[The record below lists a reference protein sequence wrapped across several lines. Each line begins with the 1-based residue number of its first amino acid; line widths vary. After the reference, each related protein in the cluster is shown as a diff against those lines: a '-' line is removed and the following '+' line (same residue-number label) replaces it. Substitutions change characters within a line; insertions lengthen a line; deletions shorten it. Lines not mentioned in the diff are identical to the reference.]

1 MAVGAEILRGAK
13 WSFVLAIVQ
22 RLVTFTANQGMLR
35 LAGPEVFGVA
45 AIQLELLLSTLLF
58 LSREGLRL
66 AVVKMP
72 PGTTPAESRRAARGT
87 RDTATATSRPNTHIS
102 HITCT
107 YHMTCPC
114 IDRHEC
120 ERIPLTHAHHSNTP
134 LLLNVP
140 PDHHNHM
147 THSHRERVVAALAPV
162 AGRFGRGSGAGCTV
176 LAWR

>member
-1 MAVGAEILRGAK
+1 MAVGDEILRGAK

-22 RLVTFTANQGMLR
+22 RMVTFTANQGMLR

-87 RDTATATSRPNTHIS
+87 DDTATVTSRPNTNI
-102 HITCT
+102 
-107 YHMTCPC
+107 
-114 IDRHEC
+114 
-120 ERIPLTHAHHSNTP
+120 
-134 LLLNVP
+134 
-140 PDHHNHM
+140 
-147 THSHRERVVAALAPV
+147 
-162 AGRFGRGSGAGCTV
+162 
-176 LAWR
+176 